1 MAYQLLNQK
10 PISFVFTMVEKA
22 NILIVDDEMGPR
34 ESLKVI
40 LKPYFNVY
48 TAERGGQAI
57 EILNQVPIDL
67 VTLDLKMPGL
77 PGTKVLEKMKERD
90 PDIEAIIITGYGSMD
105 TAIEGL
111 RLGAFDYISKP
122 FDVNHILT
130 LVRRALER
138 RNARLKLREI
148 KTEFLANVSHEL
160 RTPLSVVIGFVS
172 ILLDQ
177 LIGKLTAEQEK
188 ALEKVYKNSEELLE
202 LVDNVLCLTSLSSG
216 DLPLLEKEFDVGLMV
231 KEAAERYQRN
241 LAEKGIALSIQSPAG
256 GVRVVS
262 DLAKVS
268 RIFHNLLHNAIKFT
282 MRGQV
287 IVRVHRSVSRG
298 VIDLE
303 IVDTGVGIPRDE
315 IEGMFQPFQQ
325 MDGSK
330 RREYSGMGLGLT
342 VARRLTDF
350 LGGTLEIRSLPNIG
364 THVLLSIP
372 YRVVTQKD
380 GVPDPRYQS
389 RAS

>member
-1 MAYQLLNQK
+1 MAYQLLNQN
-10 PISFVFTMVEKA
+10 STLFVVTMIEKA

-34 ESLKVI
+34 ESLKMI

-57 EILNQVPIDL
+57 EILAQARIDL

-77 PGTKVLEKMKERD
+77 SGTKVLEKIKERD

-122 FDVNHILT
+122 FDVNHILA

-138 RNARLKLREI
+138 RNARVKLKQI
-148 KTEFLANVSHEL
+148 KTEFMANVSHEL

-177 LIGKLTAEQEK
+177 LIGKLTAEQQK
-188 ALEKVYKNSEELLE
+188 ALEKVYKNSGELLE

-216 DLPLLEKEFDVGLMV
+216 DLPLFEREFDVGLMV
-231 KEAAERYQRN
+231 KEAAERYQKS
-241 LAEKGIALSIQSPAG
+241 LAEKGIAFSIQAPAG
-256 GVRVVS
+256 GIRVVS

-268 RIFHNLLHNAIKFT
+268 RIFQNLLHNAIKFT
-282 MRGQV
+282 VKGQV
-287 IVRVHRSVSRG
+287 SVKMHRSVNRG
-298 VIDLE
+298 VVDLE
-303 IVDTGVGIPRDE
+303 IVDTGIGIHRDK

-325 MDGSK
+325 MDGSMQ
-330 RREYSGMGLGLT
+330 REFSGMGLGLT

-350 LGGTLEIRSLPNIG
+350 LGGTLEIRSLPDVG

-372 YRVVTQKD
+372 YRVAAQKD
-380 GVPDPRYQS
+380 GASDPRYQS

>member
-1 MAYQLLNQK
+1 
-10 PISFVFTMVEKA
+10 MVDKA

-34 ESLKVI
+34 ESLKMI

-57 EILNQVPIDL
+57 EILNQIPIDL

-77 PGTKVLEKMKERD
+77 PGTKVLEKVKQRD
-90 PDIEAIIITGYGSMD
+90 PDIEAIIITSYGSMD

-130 LVRRALER
+130 LVQRALER
-138 RNARLKLREI
+138 RNARLKLRQI
-148 KTEFLANVSHEL
+148 KSEFLANVSHEL

-172 ILLDQ
+172 VLLDQ
-177 LIGKLTAEQEK
+177 LIGRLTHEQQK
-188 ALEKVYKNSEELLE
+188 ALEKVYKNSGELLE
-202 LVDNVLCLTSLSSG
+202 LIENVLCLTSLSSG
-216 DLPLLEKEFDVGLMV
+216 DMPLTEKEFDIGILV
-231 KEAAERYQRN
+231 KEAAELYERT
-241 LAEKGIALSIQSPAG
+241 LEEKEIELTIQAPTSSI
-256 GVRVVS
+256 RVVT
-262 DLAKVS
+262 DQAKVS
-268 RIFHNLLHNAIKFT
+268 RIFRNLLHNAIKFT
-282 MRGQV
+282 LKGQITV
-287 IVRVHRSVSRG
+287 KIHRSVSRE

-303 IVDTGVGIPRDE
+303 IIDTGVGIPRDQ

-325 MDGSK
+325 MDGSYQ
-330 RREYSGMGLGLT
+330 REFTGMGLGLT

-350 LGGTLEIRSLPNIG
+350 LRGALEIRSQPNIG

-372 YRVVTQKD
+372 YRAAPHKNGFSD
-380 GVPDPRYQS
+380 S
-389 RAS
+389 RS

>member
-1 MAYQLLNQK
+1 M
-10 PISFVFTMVEKA
+10 MEKA

-34 ESLKVI
+34 ESLKMI

-57 EILNQVPIDL
+57 EILSQARIDL

-77 PGTKVLEKMKERD
+77 PGTKVLEKIKERD

-122 FDVNHILT
+122 FDVNHILA

-138 RNARLKLREI
+138 RNARVRLKQI

-177 LIGKLTAEQEK
+177 LIGKLTAEQQK

-216 DLPLLEKEFDVGLMV
+216 DLPLFEKEFDVGLMV
-231 KEAAERYQRN
+231 KEASERYQKS
-241 LAEKGIALSIQSPAG
+241 LAEKGIAFSIQAPAG
-256 GVRVVS
+256 GIRVVS
-262 DLAKVS
+262 DLAKVN
-268 RIFHNLLHNAIKFT
+268 RIFQNLLHNAIKFT
-282 MRGQV
+282 VKGQV
-287 IVRVHRSVSRG
+287 AVKMHRSVNRG
-298 VIDLE
+298 VVDLE
-303 IVDTGVGIPRDE
+303 IVDTGIGIHRDQ

-325 MDGSK
+325 MDGSMQ
-330 RREYSGMGLGLT
+330 REFSGMGLGLT

-350 LGGTLEIRSLPNIG
+350 LGGTLEIRSLPNVG

-372 YRVVTQKD
+372 YRVAAQKD
-380 GVPDPRYQS
+380 GASDSRYQS
-389 RAS
+389 KAS